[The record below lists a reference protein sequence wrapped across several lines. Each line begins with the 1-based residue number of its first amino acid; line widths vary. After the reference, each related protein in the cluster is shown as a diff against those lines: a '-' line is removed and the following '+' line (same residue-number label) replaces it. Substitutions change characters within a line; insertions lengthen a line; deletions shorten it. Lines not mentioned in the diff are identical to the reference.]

1 MAFLG
6 EITLFTGKEAPHGWV
21 FCDGQFLFENDYPAL
36 FHLIGETYGS
46 NKSEKKFA
54 VPNLCA
60 RVPIG
65 TGQENAQ
72 AHYYDLAE
80 VGGTEEITLQ
90 QSNIPKHNHKLL
102 GKIRVS
108 SELANSNSPAGNY
121 FSYTGTDKDYS
132 DKADKTM
139 NTGLIE
145 TELGQ
150 STVGRINPRAI
161 NNMQSYIAINY
172 IICVSDDYPYPPEG
186 DL

>member
-6 EITLFTGKEAPHGWV
+6 EIALFAGTTAPYGWV
-21 FCDGQFLFENDYPAL
+21 FCDGQLLFENDYPAL

-65 TGQENAQ
+65 TGQENQQ
-72 AHYYDLAE
+72 AHDYDLAE
-80 VGGTEEITLQ
+80 LGGTEEITLQ
-90 QSNIPKHNHKLL
+90 ESNIPKHNHKLL

-108 SELANSNSPAGNY
+108 SQEANSNTPGGNY
-121 FSYTGTDKDYS
+121 FSYTATDKDYS

-139 NTGLIE
+139 NPSLIVVGL
-145 TELGQ
+145 GD
-150 STVGRINPRAI
+150 SSVGSMTPRAI
-161 NNMQSYIAINY
+161 NNMQPYIAINY
-172 IICVSDDYPYPPEG
+172 IICASDYPYPSPS
-186 DL
+186 